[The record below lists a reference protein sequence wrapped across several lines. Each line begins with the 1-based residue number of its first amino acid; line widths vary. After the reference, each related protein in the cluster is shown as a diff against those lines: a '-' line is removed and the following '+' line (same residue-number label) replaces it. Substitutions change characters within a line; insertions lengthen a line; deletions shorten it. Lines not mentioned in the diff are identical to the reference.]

1 MPSTKKLLQAAAGN
15 AGESLYVE
23 DVFSTYLY
31 AGNGSTQS
39 ITNDIDLDGEGGM
52 VWIKNRSGAGYEH
65 EVSDTERGVIPTGR
79 ALNTNDN
86 QANQPGDLTSFT
98 SSGFGLS
105 YNTANGNASGQDYA
119 SWTFR
124 KAEKFFDVVTYTG
137 NGTATNNISHNLG
150 DVPGFIVV
158 KRTDNT
164 GNWCVAAGD
173 SSGNYKQLT
182 LNNDGQS
189 YVSTAKSNIADS
201 SIFNAG
207 YLGVNF
213 DGSANVSGG
222 TYVAYLFASDAGGFG
237 DDGDESIIKCGS
249 YVGTGSATVP
259 NHVELGFEPQYWLIK
274 NTTLAADWWCIDT
287 MRGAAYSGT
296 ARLFP
301 NLSNAEVAAAINVV
315 PTATGFDLYNNNDSH
330 NKLGSTYIYIAI
342 RRPMKTP
349 ESGTEVYNNLANRIG
364 TSAAATI
371 SGVGFAVDLMIP
383 FSQTSGSSKPFVDRL
398 RGPTKYLL
406 PPYSNA
412 EQTNTDVVTS
422 FASNDGVL
430 VGADA
435 TLQVINAY
443 YDPSRRYAASFFK
456 RATGF
461 FDVVAYTGN
470 GSASGQVIN
479 HNLGVTP
486 EIIIIKGRSNSAR
499 EWHTY
504 VSSQGQDKAL
514 FINSSGAEQANTALV
529 GGTIN
534 STQYELKVDFGNVN
548 GNGETYISYLFAT
561 LAGVSKVGSYTGT
574 AADLNVDCGF
584 SAGAR
589 FILIKRTDST
599 GDWYV
604 YDSAR
609 GIVVGNDPYILL
621 NTTGADVTDTDYIDP
636 LSSGFT
642 VTSSAPAELNA
653 SGGTYIF
660 LAIA

>member
-479 HNLGVTP
+479 AQ
-486 EIIIIKGRSNSAR
+486 SWCNSR
-499 EWHTY
+499 NNY
-504 VSSQGQDKAL
+504 
-514 FINSSGAEQANTALV
+514 
-529 GGTIN
+529 
-534 STQYELKVDFGNVN
+534 Y
-548 GNGETYISYLFAT
+548 
-561 LAGVSKVGSYTGT
+561 
-574 AADLNVDCGF
+574 
-584 SAGAR
+584 
-589 FILIKRTDST
+589 
-599 GDWYV
+599 
-604 YDSAR
+604 
-609 GIVVGNDPYILL
+609 
-621 NTTGADVTDTDYIDP
+621 
-636 LSSGFT
+636 
-642 VTSSAPAELNA
+642 
-653 SGGTYIF
+653 
-660 LAIA
+660 

>member
-31 AGNGSTQS
+31 TGNSSTQT

-105 YNTANGNASGQDYA
+105 YNTANGNASGQDYV

-158 KRTDNT
+158 KRTDSD

-182 LNNDGQS
+182 LNNNGQS
-189 YVSTAKSNIADS
+189 FVSTTKSNIADS

-207 YLGVNF
+207 YLGINF

-237 DDGDESIIKCGS
+237 DDGSENIIKCGS
-249 YVGTGSATVP
+249 FTNSGSSTATV
-259 NHVELGFEPQYWLIK
+259 NLGFEPQFLMVKSTVTAQNWFIFD
-274 NTTLAADWWCIDT
+274 N
-287 MRGAAYSGT
+287 MRGMPWSSGANYLNPNTSAAETGAGPTFS
-296 ARLFP
+296 L
-301 NLSNAEVAAAINVV
+301 
-315 PTATGFDLYNNNDSH
+315 TATGFNLQGFIASEP
-330 NKLGSTYIYIAI
+330 YIYIAI

-349 ESGTEVYNNLANRIG
+349 ESGTEVFNPI
-364 TSAAATI
+364 AAT
-371 SGVGFAVDLMIP
+371 SSPPTLTSTVGFPADLLLQGFRTYGLSP
-383 FSQTSGSSKPFVDRL
+383 RTNTRLTGDSAYLETASTGS
-398 RGPTKYLL
+398 
-406 PPYSNA
+406 
-412 EQTNTDVVTS
+412 EQTGFGGEWDHQDDYVQSAGISTGIIS
-422 FASNDGVL
+422 W
-430 VGADA
+430 
-435 TLQVINAY
+435 
-443 YDPSRRYAASFFK
+443 FFK

-461 FDVVAYTGN
+461 FDVVAYTGT
-470 GSASGQVIN
+470 GVARTVN
-479 HNLGVTP
+479 HNLAAVPDLMIFKQRDIGGYWMVYPVQLGNKYLVLQLTNAVANGFTGLWNNASP
-486 EIIIIKGRSNSAR
+486 TASTFPLGTGSDCNQNGG
-499 EWHTY
+499 TY
-504 VSSQGQDKAL
+504 VA
-514 FINSSGAEQANTALV
+514 
-529 GGTIN
+529 
-534 STQYELKVDFGNVN
+534 
-548 GNGETYISYLFAT
+548 YLFAT

-604 YDSAR
+604 WDSAR
-609 GIVVGNDPYILL
+609 GIVAGNDPYLLL
-621 NTTGADVTDTDYIDP
+621 NSTAAEVTSTDYIDP

-642 VTSSAPAELNA
+642 VTSSAPAALNA

>member
-574 AADLNVDCGF
+574 GADLNVDCGF